1 MTMKGKSD
9 KQDVRDGVSACS
21 GEHLLLVLLVGQI
34 GESRG
39 LKRDQVLRRTKV
51 GHWWTWR
58 L

>member
-1 MTMKGKSD
+1 MKGKSD

-21 GEHLLLVLLVGQI
+21 VEHLLLVLLVGQI